1 MYDSRPNELRLC
13 RRCVWAEYYG
23 QKGTTAQGLRCKR
36 RRKEFKEG
44 EEKTNCQM
52 FRREDALEMNEASL
66 GMFPSGSHGA
76 RVCMEIRNE
85 RAMREAA
92 LI

>member
-1 MYDSRPNELRLC
+1 
-13 RRCVWAEYYG
+13 
-23 QKGTTAQGLRCKR
+23 
-36 RRKEFKEG
+36 
-44 EEKTNCQM
+44 M